1 MNNNNGIMNIKCLE
15 ESPWYLITQSM
26 VSAMTGI
33 AHLVH
38 FFSSRGSYLVES
50 GQLLGVGETCKKTL

>member
-1 MNNNNGIMNIKCLE
+1 MNIQCLE

-26 VSAMTGI
+26 VSGGTGI
-33 AHLVH
+33 EHLVH

-50 GQLLGVGETCKKTL
+50 GRLLGVSETCKKTL